1 MTERTI
7 PQMELTEEQKL
18 EGMQRIREGFEDIES
33 LITLLKRDIES
44 KEKEVQLSSVFIS
57 VELIKMV
64 AKFTNEI
71 KRLSELR
78 TPIAMPKSNIYVP
91 PNKRYES

>member
-1 MTERTI
+1 
-7 PQMELTEEQKL
+7 MELTEEQKL